1 VQGTSVGTVL
11 GGRYKIESKLGS
23 GGMAVV
29 YKAKD
34 TILRRTVALKTLHD
48 HYYDEPVFRR
58 RFKQEARAMA
68 SLDHGNIVKVY
79 DICQDGD
86 EPFIVAEY
94 VDGDD
99 VGDLLARSGS
109 LNEQFTRRIASQ
121 LLRAV
126 SYAHHRG
133 VIHRDIKPSNILITR
148 DGTVKVGDF
157 GIARLIEDDGADTGE
172 PGEIIG
178 SARYMSPE
186 QIQGL
191 EATPRSDIYS
201 VGVLLYHCLTGRPP
215 FSGDVKSLA
224 RQQINTPPRP
234 PRRLNK
240 KISPGTEAAILKALA
255 KRPEDRYPS
264 AAAMLADV
272 EDGLPADGAVGTT
285 EARHRHAAHR
295 PRKRRSRV
303 ALASALVLL
312 MLGGGSALAAGL
324 GFVELPARGEV
335 GQAGQ
340 LGQALEKA
348 NSVDTDPP
356 KAPETSGTA
365 QASGENPSGE
375 PGGESA
381 KQSEKAASGEN
392 GKAEDAGET
401 GKAEDEKVEYAP
413 VPNVDAFFDYWA
425 ARRLR
430 NSGFKVK
437 FVYDYREGYAPR
449 GVAWGTDPAPGAM
462 ARVGSTITVYA
473 TPENLPQP
481 NL

>member
-1 VQGTSVGTVL
+1 MLSTSVGTVL
-11 GGRYKIESKLGS
+11 DGRYKVESKLGS

-29 YKAKD
+29 YKAED
-34 TILRRTVALKTLHD
+34 TILGRTVALKTLHA
-48 HYYDEPVFRR
+48 HYAEEPVFRR

-86 EPFIVAEY
+86 EPVIVAEY

-99 VGDLLARSGS
+99 VGDLLARSGN
-109 LNEQFTRRIASQ
+109 LNEQFTRRIAAQ
-121 LLRAV
+121 LLRAI

-157 GIARLIEDDGADTGE
+157 GIARLIEDDGAETGE

-186 QIQGL
+186 QLQGR

-224 RQQINTPPRP
+224 RQQINILPKPPRN
-234 PRRLNK
+234 LNR
-240 KISPGTEAAILKALA
+240 KISLGMEAAILKALA

-272 EDGLPADGAVGTT
+272 EDGLPAEGAVGTT
-285 EARHRHAAHR
+285 EARHPSAPHR
-295 PRKRRSRV
+295 SRKRRRSRL
-303 ALASALVLL
+303 ALASGLVLL
-312 MLGGGSALAAGL
+312 LLGGGSALAAGL
-324 GFVELPARGEV
+324 GVVELPARGEANQIAQV
-335 GQAGQ
+335 GQALKQANPVKADPPQAPQSPGG
-340 LGQALEKA
+340 GQASGGKSPGESGSEPA
-348 NSVDTDPP
+348 GQ
-356 KAPETSGTA
+356 SGTA
-365 QASGENPSGE
+365 AGENNTAG
-375 PGGESA
+375 A
-381 KQSEKAASGEN
+381 
-392 GKAEDAGET
+392 AGET
-401 GKAEDEKVEYAP
+401 GESRGKKAEYAP
-413 VPNVDAFFDYWA
+413 VPSVDAFFDYWA
-425 ARRLR
+425 AQKLR
-430 NSGFKVK
+430 SRGFKVR
-437 FVYDYREGYAPR
+437 FVYDYQEGYAPR
-449 GVAWGTDPAPGAM
+449 GVAWGTDPAPGTM

-473 TPENLPQP
+473 TPEDLPQP

>member
-1 VQGTSVGTVL
+1 VLGASVGMVL
-11 GGRYKIESKLGS
+11 GGRYKVESELGS

-34 TILRRTVALKTLHD
+34 TILGRTVALKTLHA
-48 HYYDEPVFRR
+48 HYAEEPIFRR

-68 SLDHGNIVKVY
+68 SLDHGNVVKVY
-79 DICQDGD
+79 DICQDG
-86 EPFIVAEY
+86 EMPFIVAEC

-99 VGDLLARSGS
+99 VGDLLARSRT

-121 LLRAV
+121 LLLAL

-186 QIQGL
+186 QLQGR

-224 RQQINTPPRP
+224 RQQLHTPPKP
-234 PRRLNK
+234 PRKLNK

-264 AAAMLADV
+264 AAAMLADM
-272 EDGLPADGAVGTT
+272 EDGLPAAGAVGTR
-285 EARHRHAAHR
+285 EARRTATPHA
-295 PRKRRSRV
+295 PRKRRGRL
-303 ALASALVLL
+303 ALATALALL
-312 MLGGGSALAAGL
+312 LLGGGSALAAGL
-324 GFVELPARGEV
+324 GVVELPARGEAE
-335 GQAGQ
+335 QAEQ
-340 LGQALEKA
+340 VLERA
-348 NSVDTDPP
+348 NPVEANPPAAP
-356 KAPETSGTA
+356 KAPEPETA
-365 QASGENPSGE
+365 EVSAGKPSDE
-375 PGGESA
+375 PVGESA
-381 KQSEKAASGEN
+381 KHSETAADTVEAKPAETADAAN
-392 GKAEDAGET
+392 AEDR
-401 GKAEDEKVEYAP
+401 KVEYAP

-425 ARRLR
+425 ARKLR
-430 NSGFKVK
+430 DRGFKVN
-437 FVYDYREGYAPR
+437 FVYDYREGYAAR
-449 GVAWGTDPAPGAM
+449 GVTWGTDPAPGDM
-462 ARVGSTITVYA
+462 APVGSTITVYA
-473 TPENLPQP
+473 TPEDLPQP
-481 NL
+481 TL

>member
-1 VQGTSVGTVL
+1 MLNTSVGTVL
-11 GGRYKIESKLGS
+11 GGRYKVESKLGS

-29 YKAKD
+29 YKAED
-34 TILRRTVALKTLHD
+34 TILGRTVALKTLHD
-48 HYYDEPVFRR
+48 HYAEEPVFRR

-86 EPFIVAEY
+86 KPFIVAEY

-99 VGDLLARSGS
+99 VGDLLARSGN
-109 LNEQFTRRIASQ
+109 LNEQFTRRIAAQ
-121 LLRAV
+121 LLRAI

-157 GIARLIEDDGADTGE
+157 GIARLIEDDGTETGE

-186 QIQGL
+186 QLQGR

-224 RQQINTPPRP
+224 RQQVHTPPKP
-234 PRRLNK
+234 PRRLNR
-240 KISPGTEAAILKALA
+240 KISQGTEAAILKALA

-264 AAAMLADV
+264 AAAMLADI
-272 EDGLPADGAVGTT
+272 EDGLPASGSVGTT
-285 EARHRHAAHR
+285 EARHAYAPHR
-295 PRKRRSRV
+295 SRKRRGRL

-312 MLGGGSALAAGL
+312 LLGSASALAAGL
-324 GFVELPARGEV
+324 GVVELPARGEANQMAQV
-335 GQAGQ
+335 GQVLKRANPV
-340 LGQALEKA
+340 KA
-348 NSVDTDPP
+348 DPP
-356 KAPETSGTA
+356 LAPQSSKA
-365 QASGENPSGE
+365 QASG
-375 PGGESA
+375 GESA
-381 KQSEKAASGEN
+381 GQSEKAAGN
-392 GKAEDAGET
+392 GKAAGDKSREK
-401 GKAEDEKVEYAP
+401 KAEFAQ
-413 VPNVDAFFDYWA
+413 VPSVDSFFDYWA
-425 ARRLR
+425 ARKLR
-430 NSGFKVK
+430 SRGFKVR
-437 FVYDYREGYAPR
+437 FVYDYQEGYAPR
-449 GVAWGTDPAPGAM
+449 GVAWGTDPAPGTRV
-462 ARVGSTITVYA
+462 RVGSTVTVYA